1 MKIVRALAITAALF
15 LIHGVAFAQS
25 CELSIDGND
34 AIQFSA
40 SELSV
45 SKDCGEVTLTL
56 NHVGSLPKSAMG
68 HNWVLANTSDAQ
80 AVVTDGINAGLA
92 NNYLKPDDARVLAA
106 TEVIGGGESTSI
118 TFSVADLEAGGDYTF
133 FCSFPGHFAIM
144 KGKFIV
150 S

>member
-1 MKIVRALAITAALF
+1 MKTLQTFAVIAALT
-15 LIHGVAFAQS
+15 LCNAAAWAQS

-34 AIQFSA
+34 AIQFSE
-40 SELSV
+40 SELQI

-56 NHVGSLPKSAMG
+56 NHIGNLPKSAMG
-68 HNWVLANTSDAQ
+68 HNWVLSQTSDAQ

-92 NNYLKPDDARVLAA
+92 NNYLKPDDQRVLAS
-106 TEVIGGGESTSI
+106 TEVVGGGESTSI
-118 TFSVADLEAGGDYTF
+118 SFSVADLEVGGDYTF